1 MYKISVVLSHFYIL
15 CHTHTRSHRT
25 IHTIYV
31 YLVVA
36 GSCAGCRLAAPGL
49 ALAEAHALGAAH
61 RGVNILATAHVAA
74 IVPVDA
80 VGGHAGVAA
89 LGVTLGRHA
98 LADLAD
104 AFVLLAVGVFA
115 VLLAVVVVVLAVEA
129 LTSVLPLRLLVVLL
143 HALATL
149 SDALVFSAVGIL
161 AIRLAVA
168 VVVLVVEAL
177 AFRLGVWVVVTVLS
191 AVAFVSAAVALLDP
205 FATLGDTAVLH
216 AVGIIAVLLAV
227 AVVVLVVEAL
237 AFRLGVWVVVTVLSA
252 GAFVS
257 AAVMFPLLHHSA
269 TLADAAVLQAVG
281 IIAVRLAVA
290 VIVLRDNCRDRG
302 VITVCVC
309 ANALGGGVGS

>member
-1 MYKISVVLSHFYIL
+1 MYKISVVLSHFYII

-36 GSCAGCRLAAPGL
+36 AAGAGCRLAAPGL

-80 VGGHAGVAA
+80 VGGHAAVAG

-129 LTSVLPLRLLVVLL
+129 LTSVLPLLLLVVLL

-149 SDALVFSAVGIL
+149 GDALVFSAVGIL

-191 AVAFVSAAVALLDP
+191 AVAFVSAAV
-205 FATLGDTAVLH
+205 
-216 AVGIIAVLLAV
+216 
-227 AVVVLVVEAL
+227 
-237 AFRLGVWVVVTVLSA
+237 
-252 GAFVS
+252 
-257 AAVMFPLLHHSA
+257 MFPLLHHSA

-290 VIVLRDNCRDRG
+290 VIVLRDNRRDRG

>member
-1 MYKISVVLSHFYIL
+1 MYTISVVLSHFYII

-80 VGGHAGVAA
+80 VGGHAGVAS
-89 LGVTLGRHA
+89 LGITLGRHA

-129 LTSVLPLRLLVVLL
+129 STSVLLLLLVVFL
-143 HALATL
+143 HALAPL
-149 SDALVFSAVGIL
+149 ADALISGAVGIL
-161 AIRLAVA
+161 AIRLPVS

-177 AFRLGVWVVVTVLS
+177 ALRLGVGVV
-191 AVAFVSAAVALLDP
+191 A
-205 FATLGDTAVLH
+205 TAV
-216 AVGIIAVLLAV
+216 
-227 AVVVLVVEAL
+227 
-237 AFRLGVWVVVTVLSA
+237 R
-252 GAFVS
+252 
-257 AAVMFPLLHHSA
+257 
-269 TLADAAVLQAVG
+269 
-281 IIAVRLAVA
+281 
-290 VIVLRDNCRDRG
+290 
-302 VITVCVC
+302 
-309 ANALGGGVGS
+309 